1 MTHRQLL
8 SILAS
13 VVALVQSSAGTL
25 CAQTAAAAAPITR
38 TELLKQVLPK
48 GDFRNVQTMVVEL
61 APNAVAPAHRH
72 DVAVMAYVLEG
83 EVENR
88 FDGGAAERRK
98 VGEAWWE
105 PPGTVHN
112 VARNTSATARARL
125 LLVYIGEDGKP
136 LSVPVPK

>member
-1 MTHRQLL
+1 MTLRKH
-8 SILAS
+8 SA
-13 VVALVQSSAGTL
+13 VAAAAFALVNANAL
-25 CAQTAAAAAPITR
+25 AAQTPAPAAPITR

-48 GDFRNVQTMVVEL
+48 GEFRNVQTVVVEL

-98 VGEAWWE
+98 IGEAWWE

-112 VARNTSATARARL
+112 VARNTSGTTRARL

-136 LSVPVPK
+136 LSVPVAK